1 LGQFPTKTISGKELY
16 NIIWTGIHHLKQIDL
31 EVVLIVADGIC
42 NNRTFFK
49 LHKNDS
55 LMKGGVVY
63 KTKNIYDLNKS
74 IWFMSDICNLIKTIR
89 NCWENS
95 CKNGTRHLEIN
106 GKHILWKHLIDVYER
121 SRSESGLY
129 IGKKLKL
136 EHVKLTSYSRMNVR
150 LAAQV
155 LSKSVADL
163 LKTFRELSTDN
174 QSTSIFD
181 DTTETER
188 FCRIFNRLFDC
199 FNTRHLYEA
208 QQKRNDDL
216 APYTKKYDIRLQWL
230 ENEFVPYLESWE
242 NYAMSK
248 VGLSLEER
256 RRLTLSH
263 QTIEGLKMTGK

>member
-136 EHVKLTSYSRMNVR
+136 EHVKLTSYSRMNVC

-155 LSKSVADL
+155 SL
-163 LKTFRELSTDN
+163 LL
-174 QSTSIFD
+174 
-181 DTTETER
+181 
-188 FCRIFNRLFDC
+188 
-199 FNTRHLYEA
+199 
-208 QQKRNDDL
+208 
-216 APYTKKYDIRLQWL
+216 
-230 ENEFVPYLESWE
+230 
-242 NYAMSK
+242 
-248 VGLSLEER
+248 
-256 RRLTLSH
+256 
-263 QTIEGLKMTGK
+263 